1 MKERPPPVFGI
12 PELDAV
18 LGPALPAG
26 WLGLL
31 TGSPGSGTHLLA
43 KQAAH
48 AAAGSGPVLYYATHE
63 SAAEVTRVFESFGWD
78 PLPITIADLG
88 RELHQEQLDRD
99 IAVGRARARGL
110 ALAEAAPGAPAV
122 PSGAYPPSL
131 AGRLLTDVAPRDAPF
146 RLVLDSLDLLLERGS
161 AEETTRVARQ
171 IRHQALAVGGGALLV
186 LHPAVTEPRT
196 VALLEVIADFVLHL
210 DLVEDGTQFYPSFLL
225 RKVRNHPE
233 CARRF
238 RGSVTGRG
246 MEAQF

>member
-1 MKERPPPVFGI
+1 MKSGPEPIFGI
-12 PELDAV
+12 PEIDTV
-18 LGPALPAG
+18 LAPVLPTG

-31 TGSPGSGTHLLA
+31 TGDPGSGTHLLA
-43 KQAAH
+43 KQVAH
-48 AAAGSGPVLYYATHE
+48 AAAGRIPVLYYATHE
-63 SAAEVTRVFESFGWD
+63 SAVEVGRVFEGFGWD
-78 PLPITIADLG
+78 PTPITIADLG

-110 ALAEAAPGAPAV
+110 SLADATLGSTPVPPGT
-122 PSGAYPPSL
+122 YPPSL

-146 RLVLDSLDLLLERGS
+146 RLVLDSLDLLLERGT

-171 IRHQALAVGGGALLV
+171 IRHRALTVGGSALLV

-210 DLVEDGTQFYPSFLL
+210 QLVEDGNQFYPNILL
-225 RKVRNHPE
+225 TKVRNHPE

-238 RGSVTGRG
+238 RGSVSGRG